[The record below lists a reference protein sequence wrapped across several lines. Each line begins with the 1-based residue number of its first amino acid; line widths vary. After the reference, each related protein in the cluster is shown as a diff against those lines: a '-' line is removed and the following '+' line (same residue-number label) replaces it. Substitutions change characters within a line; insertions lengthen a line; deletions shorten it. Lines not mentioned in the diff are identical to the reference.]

1 VAIILPEARK
11 ESGMFQK
18 TFLRQLPFQGSPFT
32 RARMGQNGPLPDVLP
47 PEPAPMPEPEPAPE
61 PALEP
66 EPEPLPPPPPP
77 PADCKRLGVPF
88 RENGSCLQLFECKQ
102 PDGTITYKKEP
113 ASCPPRPRPPIYY
126 FPYYPPIYYYPPTTP
141 PEAAFEFQASEEK
154 KTTIEEAAPYALGAV
169 GIAAALYA
177 IFS

>member
-1 VAIILPEARK
+1 
-11 ESGMFQK
+11 MFQK

-32 RARMGQNGPLPDVLP
+32 RTRMGQNGPLPDVP
-47 PEPAPMPEPEPAPE
+47 APEPAPMPEPEPAPE
-61 PALEP
+61 PLP
-66 EPEPLPPPPPP
+66 PPPPPP

-126 FPYYPPIYYYPPTTP
+126 FPYIPPIYYSPYPPESR
-141 PEAAFEFQASEEK
+141 EAAFEFDAGEK

>member
-1 VAIILPEARK
+1 
-11 ESGMFQK
+11 MFQK

-32 RARMGQNGPLPDVLP
+32 RVRMGQGAPAPEPP
-47 PEPAPMPEPEPAPE
+47 PEPAPMPEPAPAPE
-61 PALEP
+61 PAPQP

-77 PADCKRLGVPF
+77 PACNKLGVPF

-113 ASCPPRPRPPIYY
+113 ATCPPHPRPPIYY
-126 FPYYPPIYYYPPTTP
+126 FPYYPPIYYYPPANS
-141 PEAAFEFQASEEK
+141 PEATFEFQADQK
-154 KTTIEEAAPYALGAV
+154 KTTAEEAAPYALGAV
-169 GIAAALYA
+169 GIIAALYA